1 MNLKILI
8 VDDDK
13 KLLSV
18 LKTVLIEDNNEV
30 STSTDG
36 QQAINIIQNQN
47 FDLIICDLM
56 LPGADGLKVLREAR
70 KRNPSILV
78 VLITGFASIE
88 TAIRAIREGAYDYIT
103 KPFRLDEI
111 RIVTKNAGEKIRLM
125 RENNK
130 LFMELQDAY
139 KQLHLI
145 KKTLITDTTVNRH
158 NDNKEEINKPFITG
172 SLLPFYY
179 AENKSG
185 INPPLLADLERLSAL
200 KEKGLLSEKEFNICK
215 SKLLIEIGHL

>member
-1 MNLKILI
+1 MDLKILI

-18 LKTVLIEDNNEV
+18 LKSILLEDKNEV
-30 STSTDG
+30 TTSTDG
-36 QQAINIIQNQN
+36 QQAIDLCYDQN

-70 KRNPSILV
+70 KINPNTLV
-78 VLITGFASIE
+78 ILITGFASIE
-88 TAIRAIREGAYDYIT
+88 TAIQAIREGAYDYIT

-111 RIVTKNAGEKIRLM
+111 KIVTNNAGEKIRLM
-125 RENNK
+125 RENQR

-139 KQLHLI
+139 KQLYMI
-145 KKTLITDTTVNRH
+145 KKAAADDIPEKETHDKSEDINRL
-158 NDNKEEINKPFITG
+158 FITG

-179 AENKSG
+179 AENRPG
-185 INPPLLADLERLSAL
+185 TDPPFLADLERLSAL
-200 KEKGLLSEKEFNICK
+200 KEKGLLSEGEFNICK
-215 SKLLIEIGHL
+215 TKLLTETKRH